1 MNNLKLA
8 MSDLI
13 NSFKAYILKK
23 DENSA
28 IKYKNLVVVTVA
40 ILALVIALCFAFSSN
55 SNEKLVLHP
64 NDNNSSDTI
73 SFEDNNA
80 VATDPL
86 DIEANVNAQNDL
98 INQNNGT
105 QDQQI
110 QPNEKL
116 ATVEPS
122 NQTTNEQDTEISVAN
137 MQDTN
142 SKDEVAPQE
151 NTEQGNIS
159 LYCDKFSSK
168 KFAEEAK
175 ANIAMSSGLISNV
188 VQQDKVYKLLL
199 GPFKTRE
206 DAIETFNKLDKLQ
219 LINQCTLETRNN

>member
-8 MSDLI
+8 ISDLI

-28 IKYKNLVVVTVA
+28 IKYKNLIVVTVA
-40 ILALVIALCFAFSSN
+40 ILALVIALCFAFSSS

-98 INQNNGT
+98 INQNSDA
-105 QDQQI
+105 QDLQI
-110 QPNEKL
+110 QPNAQPAAKE
-116 ATVEPS
+116 S
-122 NQTTNEQDTEISVAN
+122 SSQTPKEQETEISVAN
-137 MQDTN
+137 IQDTN

-206 DAIETFNKLDKLQ
+206 EAIETFNKLDKLQ